1 MTVIVAMSTMFI
13 TGLGTSMGIAEATA
27 ILVAVAMVG
36 SLAVLPAHLSKLG
49 DRVERGRIAFLG
61 GRLQADCR
69 RSPGAPVWS
78 AVAPKANGMPFMLP
92 FARHDPLAQSRA
104 GRLRRLAIDL

>member
-1 MTVIVAMSTMFI
+1 
-13 TGLGTSMGIAEATA
+13 
-27 ILVAVAMVG
+27 MVG
-36 SLAVLPAHLSKLG
+36 SLPVLPALLSKLG

-78 AVAPKANGMPFMLP
+78 TFAPKANGMPFMLP
-92 FARHDPLAQSRA
+92 FSPDTIRWRRA
-104 GRLRRLAIDL
+104 ALVELRRLGIEL